1 MKKNSSSKS
10 AFFSV
15 RVLFAF
21 ILCSAGGLLGFA
33 ALGAPANPAPS
44 VEQAVDANNTTS
56 TPVVASAKPQESRL
70 VRTARAFNGDLR
82 TLPRVKPVER
92 ERQELEDPPLNPRMY
107 VPPGGTIPT
116 TQASIPS
123 VAPGINAP
131 APPTLNVFEGLDR
144 FNWGAGSPPDPNG
157 DVGPT
162 YYIQTVNTSIGVF
175 RKTDGAQITAF
186 TFDTFMSQGHFGNLC
201 DTNNFGDPVVLYDT
215 FEDRWIIT
223 DFAFVLDGSGNVI
236 GPAFQCVAASQS
248 GDPVAGGWTF
258 YSTQLSDALGD
269 YPKFGIWPDGL
280 YMSANMFSFGAGS
293 VFKNARVFAFN
304 KAQMYAGSPTVQIVS
319 FDVGGGDFTVVPSNA
334 RLQTGTPPAGEPNFF
349 LSTWLFTNA
358 LTVYKFHVDWN
369 SISLSTF
376 TGPDIPINGSSWP
389 NAAVANAAQPG
400 TATLLDVLQ
409 IRAMVQNQYTNLG
422 GAESLWVSHTVRRGN
437 TSGLAAPRWYQVNV
451 TGGTVAS
458 PTLQGTTWDPDGAN
472 VINRFMPSLAI
483 DRAGNLAMGYSTSNG
498 TVFPSINYAGRL
510 ATDPVNTF
518 SQTEQM
524 FFTGTASQTG
534 INRWGD
540 YSAMTLD
547 PDGCTFWYTNEY
559 ANPADQTSNHRWLTK
574 FGSFTYSQCTAVGNG
589 GTVSGTV
596 TDSATT
602 SPLSGVTVALGS
614 RTTTTNASGV
624 YSFTSIPAGTYPILT
639 ASFAG
644 YSSASAPTI
653 AVTDGGTTTQNF
665 ALAAAAANACP
676 TDTTQAD
683 FQAGVFTNVDATTSP
698 GDIILATPTNIDQQ
712 NSTLSNSGVG
722 ITTTIWGGQTFTAA
736 LSGQLTRADINLFC
750 SGCTG
755 TTPNLTLSVRATSG
769 NLPTGPDLATATLT
783 GNGSGAS
790 SYFIGNFA
798 SPVTLTAGTVY
809 SLVVRPVANPSAG
822 TYAITRSASDVYAN
836 GQRVSSA
843 DSGGTW
849 TAPLTSGQ
857 TTDAG
862 FKTYIFNGFAPS
874 GNFTSRAKDANPAAG
889 YIATWSTL
897 SWTAAVPATTSL
909 GFQAAASN
917 NVNGPFSFVGPD
929 GTAATIYTVSG
940 GSLSQFNGFRYLKYK
955 AYLSTTNGAV
965 TPTVSDVTACFSR
978 SLVTSLAADPAAGS
992 YGGTVNLSATLT
1004 GVTGGVSGKSI
1015 DFSLNGSPVGSGTT
1029 DGSGVATLSNA
1040 SLGTIAPGTYPTGV
1054 SANFAGDST
1063 TVTSTGTNSLTVS
1076 MANQTINVG
1085 THAPASAGYNSQFT
1099 VAATSDSGLAVS
1111 YSSSGACTNSGATFT
1126 MTSGTGTCTV
1136 QYDQAGDTNYNPATQ
1151 VTEVVTATKLNQ
1163 AINVG
1168 THAPASAAY
1177 NSQFTV
1183 AATANSSL
1191 AVSYSSSG
1199 VCTNT
1204 GATYTMTGGTGTCTV
1219 KYDQAGDINYN
1230 PATQVTEVVT
1240 ATKLNQAIN
1249 VGTHAPANAAYN
1261 SQFTVAATANSS
1273 LAVSYSSS
1281 GACTNSGATYTMTG
1295 GTGTCTVK
1303 YDQAGDT
1310 NYNPAT
1316 QVTEVVT
1323 ATKLNQAINVGTHAP
1338 ASAAYNSQFTVAATA
1353 NSSLAV
1359 SYSSS
1364 GVCTN
1369 TGATYTMTSGTGTC
1383 TVKYDQAGD
1392 ANYNA
1397 APQVTESVTAAKLNQ
1412 AINVGTHAP
1421 ASAAYN
1427 SQFTVA
1433 ATANS
1438 SLAVSYS
1445 SSGVCTN
1452 TGATYTMTS
1461 GTGTCT
1467 VKYDQAGDANYNAAP
1482 QVTESVTA
1490 AKLNQAINVGT
1501 HAPASAAYNSQFTVA
1516 ATANSSLAVS
1526 YSSSGVCTNTGATY
1540 TMTSGTGTCTVKY
1553 DQAGDANYNAAPQ
1566 VTESVTA
1573 SKAATGTGVVSNN
1586 NPSQAGQQVTFT
1598 ATVSS
1603 GSGTPT
1609 GTVTFMDG
1617 AASIGTGTLNGSG
1630 IATFSTS
1637 SLAAGGHSITAG
1649 YGADNNFAGSTSS
1662 TLTQTVSAPT
1672 PTPTPTP
1679 TPSPIPTPS
1688 PTPTSTPTP
1697 TPNTAQALNLSTRLR
1712 VATGDNVMI
1721 GGFIITGNVAKPV
1734 VVRGLGPSLSAFG
1747 VSNILADPML
1757 ELRGANGSLIVQNDN
1772 WKDSQRSQIE
1782 GTVFQPSDDRES
1794 VILATLPPAA
1804 YTAILSGKGQT
1815 SGVGL
1820 VEVYDND
1827 QATDSQLAN
1836 ISTRGFVGSQDNVM
1850 IGGFTL
1856 GGNPNNTHVAILG
1869 IGPSLSLFG
1878 LSNVLADPTLEMHNA
1893 NGSIMISND
1902 DWQSDPVA
1910 AGLLTA
1916 NGLAPTNSHESGLFV
1931 SLPVGPFTVVLSGK
1945 NGATGIGVIEIYNL
1959 K

>member
-1 MKKNSSSKS
+1 
-10 AFFSV
+10 
-15 RVLFAF
+15 
-21 ILCSAGGLLGFA
+21 
-33 ALGAPANPAPS
+33 
-44 VEQAVDANNTTS
+44 
-56 TPVVASAKPQESRL
+56 
-70 VRTARAFNGDLR
+70 
-82 TLPRVKPVER
+82 
-92 ERQELEDPPLNPRMY
+92 
-107 VPPGGTIPT
+107 
-116 TQASIPS
+116 
-123 VAPGINAP
+123 
-131 APPTLNVFEGLDR
+131 
-144 FNWGAGSPPDPNG
+144 
-157 DVGPT
+157 
-162 YYIQTVNTSIGVF
+162 
-175 RKTDGAQITAF
+175 
-186 TFDTFMSQGHFGNLC
+186 
-201 DTNNFGDPVVLYDT
+201 
-215 FEDRWIIT
+215 
-223 DFAFVLDGSGNVI
+223 
-236 GPAFQCVAASQS
+236 
-248 GDPVAGGWTF
+248 
-258 YSTQLSDALGD
+258 
-269 YPKFGIWPDGL
+269 
-280 YMSANMFSFGAGS
+280 
-293 VFKNARVFAFN
+293 
-304 KAQMYAGSPTVQIVS
+304 
-319 FDVGGGDFTVVPSNA
+319 
-334 RLQTGTPPAGEPNFF
+334 
-349 LSTWLFTNA
+349 
-358 LTVYKFHVDWN
+358 
-369 SISLSTF
+369 
-376 TGPDIPINGSSWP
+376 
-389 NAAVANAAQPG
+389 
-400 TATLLDVLQ
+400 
-409 IRAMVQNQYTNLG
+409 
-422 GAESLWVSHTVRRGN
+422 
-437 TSGLAAPRWYQVNV
+437 
-451 TGGTVAS
+451 
-458 PTLQGTTWDPDGAN
+458 
-472 VINRFMPSLAI
+472 
-483 DRAGNLAMGYSTSNG
+483 
-498 TVFPSINYAGRL
+498 
-510 ATDPVNTF
+510 
-518 SQTEQM
+518 
-524 FFTGTASQTG
+524 
-534 INRWGD
+534 
-540 YSAMTLD
+540 
-547 PDGCTFWYTNEY
+547 
-559 ANPADQTSNHRWLTK
+559 
-574 FGSFTYSQCTAVGNG
+574 
-589 GTVSGTV
+589 
-596 TDSATT
+596 
-602 SPLSGVTVALGS
+602 
-614 RTTTTNASGV
+614 
-624 YSFTSIPAGTYPILT
+624 
-639 ASFAG
+639 
-644 YSSASAPTI
+644 
-653 AVTDGGTTTQNF
+653 VTDGGTTTQNF

-1323 ATKLNQAINVGTHAP
+1323 ATKLNQVINVGTHAP
-1338 ASAAYNSQFTVAATA
+1338 ANAAYNSQFTVAATA

-1392 ANYNA
+1392 NNYTA
-1397 APQVTESVTAAKLNQ
+1397 APQ
-1412 AINVGTHAP
+1412 I
-1421 ASAAYN
+1421 
-1427 SQFTVA
+1427 
-1433 ATANS
+1433 
-1438 SLAVSYS
+1438 
-1445 SSGVCTN
+1445 
-1452 TGATYTMTS
+1452 
-1461 GTGTCT
+1461 
-1467 VKYDQAGDANYNAAP
+1467 
-1482 QVTESVTA
+1482 TESVTA